1 VNASA
6 RRTLAVAVSLNELAW
21 LALFAAVIWFD
32 HESRNYQQNLAVI
45 QRNRDDL
52 QAQVA
57 AANAADSQ
65 AQSVRAVNQDLVG
78 VKGKLESVVFV
89 IDRSGSM
96 KRGGRWDAARG
107 VIKAWLEHLPIK
119 HAALVAFNDRVATFP
134 SDQTFWDLAGASA
147 QQNRAKLLA
156 VFYRLSPQGNTNTLA
171 ALRTAYAFPGV
182 DAIFLFSDG
191 EPDSGG
197 NIFDHRMAMQV
208 HALCRQHGNAVP
220 VNTVGLGNY
229 LGDRNLGLFLE
240 TVARETGGT
249 FLGR

>member
-1 VNASA
+1 MNASG

-32 HESRNYQQNLAVI
+32 HESRNYQQNLAAI
-45 QRNRDDL
+45 QRDRDDL

-78 VKGKLESVVFV
+78 VKGNLESVVFV
-89 IDRSGSM
+89 IDHSGSM
-96 KRGGRWDAARG
+96 NRGGRWDAARG

-119 HAALVAFNDRVATFP
+119 RAALVAFNDRVATFP
-134 SDQTFWDLAGASA
+134 NDQTFWDLAGASA

-156 VFYRLSPQGNTNTLA
+156 VFDRLSPQGNTNTLA
-171 ALRTAYAFPGV
+171 ALRTAYAYPGV

-197 NIFDHRMAMQV
+197 NVFDHRMAKQV

-229 LGDRNLGLFLE
+229 LGDRNLGWFLE

>member
-1 VNASA
+1 MTASA

-21 LALFAAVIWFD
+21 LALFAALIWFD
-32 HESRNYQQNLAVI
+32 HESRTHQQNLSAI
-45 QRNRDDL
+45 QGDRDDL

-57 AANAADSQ
+57 AKAADSQ
-65 AQSVRAVNQDLVG
+65 AQSVGALSQDLVG
-78 VKGKLESVVFV
+78 VKGNLQSVVFV

-96 KRGGRWDAARG
+96 NRGGRWDTARV
-107 VIKAWLEHLPIK
+107 VIKAWLEHLPIER
-119 HAALVAFNDRVATFP
+119 AALVAFNDRVATFP
-134 SDQTFWDLAGASA
+134 NDQTFWDMTGAAA
-147 QQNRAKLLA
+147 QRNRAKLLA
-156 VFYRLSPQGNTNTLA
+156 VFDRLSPRGNTNTLA

-197 NIFDHRMAMQV
+197 NVFDHRMAKQV
-208 HALCRQHGNAVP
+208 HVLCRQHGNAVP

-229 LGDRNLGLFLE
+229 LGDRNLGWFLE